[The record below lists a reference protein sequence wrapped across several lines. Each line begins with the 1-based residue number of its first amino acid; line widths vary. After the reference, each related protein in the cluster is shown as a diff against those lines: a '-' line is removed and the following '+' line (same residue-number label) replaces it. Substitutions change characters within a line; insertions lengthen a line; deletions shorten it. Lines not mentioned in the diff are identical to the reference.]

1 MLITF
6 VFILIGTAYLLI
18 FTKPESII
26 FVTNKLL
33 NQNYSIQFKEAKSDI
48 NLLSPMIVL
57 DDMFIRDI
65 NDNEI
70 FKADE
75 VKIRI
80 KIFRSIFNI
89 INFI

>member
-89 INFI
+89 INFS